1 MKLYINHYFTTL
13 SPLCLFWFFMAIF
26 HLECWAIHSRVV
38 QMIKWLACSQWI
50 DCLRNLGGYERIC
63 SHFPMPTNCLCWS
76 GCFHLFSR
84 FIITWCHPMT
94 EPGGSTSLTSPTLKS
109 PINVLWHL
117 DPEAT
122 TGKAQLV
129 KMVKDCAGAGSCSC
143 HWPGRANLAKGPWS
157 LLICSLG
164 QDHKSFPLSGLLEKT
179 SQAEKE
185 SFSLRW
191 DGKVLR
197 GRMPG
202 PNTGPTTCQDLFL

>member
-1 MKLYINHYFTTL
+1 MLILILYGYFSPRVL
-13 SPLCLFWFFMAIF
+13 S
-26 HLECWAIHSRVV
+26 HSLQSRSDDK
-38 QMIKWLACSQWI
+38 MIGLQPMNRLPEEFGRIWK
-50 DCLRNLGGYERIC
+50 NLL
-63 SHFPMPTNCLCWS
+63 HFPMPTNCLCWS